1 MVGLLEETI
10 TTSEEHAANQ
20 PIKKNNIKNGVKIL
34 EKQPKQ
40 QQTLMEIDVD
50 ENGKVKNVEV
60 VQDRKISST
69 TTSTT
74 TSEPTS
80 TTMDNTDD
88 PVILENVKLL
98 LDEVLNL
105 VENSLNENGDV
116 DAEGENSSDMPE
128 EEALHHKG
136 ILKHERNYPNK
147 HVDFDLALQYIP
159 FDPKKDYTIDIQ
171 FVETI
176 KKRVVSYAALYAQ
189 KKEEEEE
196 TVQAAAA
203 AALQEPTSAATDEHT
218 KLMDA
223 ADTNGVSVKS
233 E

>member
-1 MVGLLEETI
+1 MLYAWK
-10 TTSEEHAANQ
+10 TSSYYFVFLCFAFQ
-20 PIKKNNIKNGVKIL
+20 
-34 EKQPKQ
+34 
-40 QQTLMEIDVD
+40 
-50 ENGKVKNVEV
+50 
-60 VQDRKISST
+60 
-69 TTSTT
+69 
-74 TSEPTS
+74 
-80 TTMDNTDD
+80 
-88 PVILENVKLL
+88 
-98 LDEVLNL
+98 
-105 VENSLNENGDV
+105 
-116 DAEGENSSDMPE
+116 
-128 EEALHHKG
+128 EALHHKG

-233 E
+233 EWIIIFNGGGKKLCTKSNQESIASF